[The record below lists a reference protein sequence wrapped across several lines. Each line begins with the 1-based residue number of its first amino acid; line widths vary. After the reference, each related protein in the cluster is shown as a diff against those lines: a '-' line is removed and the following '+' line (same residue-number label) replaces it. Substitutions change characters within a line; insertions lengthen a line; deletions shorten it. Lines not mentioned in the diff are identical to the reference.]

1 MPMMQVMH
9 LPTPVTMDRCMP
21 MKTLPSRDYCVLGNR
36 SFQNATKVLLQNPSD
51 SGENVTIQNCT
62 TASNNE

>member
-1 MPMMQVMH
+1 MMQVMH
-9 LPTPVTMDRCMP
+9 LPIPVPMDRIMP
-21 MKTLPSRDYCVLGNR
+21 VKTLPSRDYCVLENG

-51 SGENVTIQNCT
+51 SAENVTIQNCT